1 MYIKPETLKNIIIML
16 LVIALT
22 LCLVSMFS
30 KSKSEGFY
38 GKCATCAQKLADI
51 TRSSTVTCRS
61 YLPPGSIRSKC
72 EESNTYSDA
81 QRAAYIQE
89 LDNYLSTEPNM
100 AEMCQKNAQLS
111 VCQ

>member
-38 GKCATCAQKLADI
+38 GKCATCAQKLADL
-51 TRSSTVTCRS
+51 TRSSSATCRS
-61 YLPPGSIRSKC
+61 FLPPGSMRSSC
-72 EESNTYSDA
+72 EASNTYSDT
-81 QRAAYIQE
+81 QRAEYIKN
-89 LDNYLSTEPNM
+89 LDTYLSAEPNM
-100 AEMCQKNAQLS
+100 TEMCQKNAQLS